1 MSTLTKFSAIPYTGP
16 APTNRE
22 PYIPVGVA
30 IADARGEVVA
40 TLLQHPAMVQE
51 TGQDMASFIVD
62 KDAIIDV
69 LRTLKESADLSFT
82 MPLDLFAVD
91 YPNRVGSRESGVGS
105 RSNSDTSPDL
115 PHPTPHSPLPKRFD
129 VIYQLYSLKNNE
141 RIRLKVRVGEDE
153 PIPTGTS
160 IFKGLNWYEREVF
173 DMYGVV
179 FEGHPNLR
187 RILTHEAF
195 QGHPLRKDYDPA
207 QRWLLTEKD
216 VAKITPV
223 VDPRFENVDTDY
235 ERVTLNLG
243 PSHPATH
250 GTLRIVVTLDGETII
265 GADQEIGYLHRCFE
279 KMSETH
285 TYQQVIP
292 YTDRLNYCSAI
303 INNVGYCM
311 AVEKLLGIDVPA
323 RAQHIR
329 LMLSEFM
336 RIADHL
342 VCIGTNLVDMGALTN
357 FWYLFQPR
365 EEIYGLIES
374 CCGARLL
381 PSYTRIGGLAVDVP
395 PDFLEKSQRLVD
407 MMPKFINDVEKLVDR
422 NKIFLDRVVGVAP
435 ISAEDAINYGFT
447 GPCLRACGVPFD
459 VRKASPYLGYETYDF
474 DVPIAEG
481 GDTYARFLVR
491 MEEMRQSLKI
501 LQQAIDRGLPEGPV
515 IVDNPYVALPPKSKV
530 YNEMESLIYHFK
542 LIMHGIQ
549 PPVGETYFQV
559 EGGNGELGFYV
570 VSDGTKNPY
579 RVRCR
584 PPCFQ
589 IYSAF
594 GQMITGQTIADAVAA
609 LGSLNIIA
617 GELDH

>member
-1 MSTLTKFSAIPYTGP
+1 MSTLTRFSAIPYTGP

-22 PYIPVGVA
+22 PYKPA
-30 IADARGEVVA
+30 DAPAMDARGAVLAKAVGAE
-40 TLLQHPAMVQE
+40 QE
-51 TGQDMASFIVD
+51 TGEDLPTLIVD
-62 KDAIIDV
+62 KSRIV
-69 LRTLKESADLSFT
+69 ETLRMLKDEHKFT
-82 MPLDLFAVD
+82 MPLDLFGVD
-91 YPNRVGSRESGVGS
+91 YPNRA
-105 RSNSDTSPDL
+105 
-115 PHPTPHSPLPKRFD
+115 KRFD
-129 VIYQLYSLKNNE
+129 IVYQLYSIANNE
-141 RIRLKVRVGEDE
+141 RVRLKVRVAENE
-153 PIPTGTS
+153 SVPTS
-160 IFKGLNWYEREVF
+160 LPVYKGFDWFEREAW

-195 QGHPLRKDYDPA
+195 QGHPLRKDYDAA
-207 QRWLLTEKD
+207 QRWLCTEND
-216 VAKITPV
+216 VAKMTPKI
-223 VDPRFENVDTDY
+223 DPRFENVDTDF

-265 GADQEIGYLHRCFE
+265 GAEQEIGYLHRCFE
-279 KMSETH
+279 KSCETH

-292 YTDRLNYCSAI
+292 YTDRLNYMSAI
-303 INNVGYCM
+303 INNVGYCL
-311 AVEKLLGIDVPA
+311 AVEKLLGIEAPP

-365 EEIYGLIES
+365 EEIYGLVEA

-395 PDFLEKSQRLVD
+395 DDFLAKSQRLVN
-407 MMPKFINDVEKLVDR
+407 MLPKFIDDVEKLVDR
-422 NKIFLDRVVGVAP
+422 NKIFLDRVKGVAP
-435 ISAEDAINYGFT
+435 ISAEDAIDFGFT

-459 VRKASPYLGYETYDF
+459 VRKATPYLGYETYEF

-481 GDTYARFLVR
+481 GDTYARYLVR

-501 LQQAIDRGLPEGPV
+501 LQQAINRGLPPGPV
-515 IVDNPYVALPPKSKV
+515 MVDNPYVALPPKAKV

-570 VSDGTKNPY
+570 ISDGTKNPY

-584 PPCFQ
+584 PPCFA
-589 IYSAF
+589 IYQAF
-594 GQMITGQTIADAVAA
+594 GRMITGQTIPDAIAA

>member
-16 APTNRE
+16 APTNRD
-22 PYIPVGVA
+22 PYVPADVDTFDSRGAEVA
-30 IADARGEVVA
+30 S
-40 TLLQHPAMVQE
+40 LHPALQQE
-51 TGQDMASFIVD
+51 RGQDMATFEVGRDQIV
-62 KDAIIDV
+62 DV
-69 LRTLKESADLSFT
+69 LRTLKSNGYTL
-82 MPLDLFAVD
+82 PLDLFGVD
-91 YPNRVGSRESGVGS
+91 YPGRE
-105 RSNSDTSPDL
+105 
-115 PHPTPHSPLPKRFD
+115 KRFD
-129 VIYQLYSLKNNE
+129 VVYQLYSLQK
-141 RIRLKVRVGEDE
+141 RDRVRLKVRVAEDE
-153 PIPTGTS
+153 TVPTGTGV
-160 IFKGLNWYEREVF
+160 FKGLDWYEREVF
-173 DMYGVV
+173 DMYGVT

-187 RILTHEAF
+187 RILCHEAF

-207 QRWLLTEKD
+207 QRWVLTEKD
-216 VAKITPV
+216 VARIIPKI
-223 VDPRFENVDTDY
+223 DPRFVNEDTDF

-285 TYQQVIP
+285 TYQQVMP
-292 YTDRLNYCSAI
+292 YTDRLNYCSAF
-303 INNVGYCM
+303 INNVGYSM
-311 AVEKLLGIDVPA
+311 AVEKLLGITAPP

-329 LMLSEFM
+329 LILSEFM

-381 PSYTRIGGLAVDVP
+381 PSYCRIGGLAVDAP
-395 PDFLEKSQRLVD
+395 SDFLQNSQRLVD
-407 MMPKFINDVEKLVDR
+407 ALPRFINDVEKLVDK
-422 NKIFLDRVVGVAP
+422 NKIFLDRVIGIAP
-435 ISAEDAINYGFT
+435 ISAADAIDFGFT
-447 GPCLRACGVPFD
+447 GPCLRAAGVPYD
-459 VRKASPYLGYETYDF
+459 VRKANPYLGYDTYDW

-481 GDTYARFLVR
+481 GDTFARYLVR

-501 LQQAIDRGLPEGPV
+501 IQEAIKRGLPEGPV
-515 IVDNPYVALPPKSKV
+515 IVDNPYVALPPKAKV

-594 GQMITGQTIADAVAA
+594 PHMIIGQTIPDAIAA
-609 LGSLNIIA
+609 LGSLNVIA

>member
-22 PYIPVGVA
+22 PYVPANAGA
-30 IADARGEVVA
+30 ADARGGELA
-40 TLLQHPAMVQE
+40 ARLGAEQE
-51 TGQDMASFIVD
+51 TRQDLPTLIVE
-62 KDAIIDV
+62 KDR
-69 LRTLKESADLSFT
+69 LLETFRELKSETFT
-82 MPLDLFAVD
+82 MPLDCWGVD
-91 YPNRVGSRESGVGS
+91 YPNRE
-105 RSNSDTSPDL
+105 
-115 PHPTPHSPLPKRFD
+115 KRFD
-129 VIYQLYSLKNNE
+129 VMYQFYSLDKNE
-141 RIRLKVRVGEDE
+141 RVRLKVRTGEDE
-153 PIPTGTS
+153 PVPSGVG
-160 IFKGLNWYEREVF
+160 IFKGLDWFEREVF
-173 DMYGVV
+173 DMYGVR
-179 FEGHPNLR
+179 FDGHPNLR
-187 RILTHEAF
+187 RILCHEAF
-195 QGHPLRKDYDPA
+195 QGHALRKDYDAA
-207 QRWLLTEKD
+207 QRWICTEKD
-216 VAKITPV
+216 VAVLVPKI
-223 VDPRFENVDTDY
+223 DPRFENVDTDF

-292 YTDRLNYCSAI
+292 YTDRLNYMSAI

-311 AVEKLLGIDVPA
+311 AVEKLLGITAPA

-329 LMLSEFM
+329 LILSEFM

-365 EEIYGLIES
+365 EEIYGLVES
-374 CCGARLL
+374 CCGARIL
-381 PSYTRIGGLAVDVP
+381 PSYTRIGGLAVDAP
-395 PDFLEKSQRLVD
+395 ADFLANAQRLVNSI
-407 MMPKFINDVEKLVDR
+407 PKFIDDVEKLVDR
-422 NKIFLDRVVGVAP
+422 NKIFHDRTVGIAP
-435 ISAEDAINYGFT
+435 ISAADAIDYGFT
-447 GPCLRACGVPFD
+447 GPCLRACGVPYD
-459 VRKASPYLGYETYDF
+459 VRKSNPYLGYETYDW
-474 DVPIAEG
+474 DVPVADG
-481 GDTYARFLVR
+481 GDTFARYLVR
-491 MEEMRQSLKI
+491 MEEMRQSLRI
-501 LQQAIDRGLPEGPV
+501 LQQAIDRGLPPGPV
-515 IVDNPYVALPPKSKV
+515 IVDDPYIALPPKSKV

-584 PPCFQ
+584 PPCFA
-589 IYSAF
+589 IYQAF
-594 GQMITGQTIADAVAA
+594 GRMVIGQTIPDAVAA
-609 LGSLNIIA
+609 LGSLNIVA
-617 GELDH
+617 GELDR

>member
-1 MSTLTKFSAIPYTGP
+1 VSTLTKYSAIPYTGP

-22 PYIPVGVA
+22 PYVPVDA
-30 IADARGEVVA
+30 EKCDARGAELA
-40 TLLQHPAMVQE
+40 SQLGNAEQE
-51 TGQDMASFIVD
+51 RGQDLPTLVVD
-62 KDAIIDV
+62 KHDIINV
-69 LRTLKESADLSFT
+69 LASLKAAGYTL
-82 MPLDLFAVD
+82 PLDLWGND
-91 YPNRVGSRESGVGS
+91 YPRRPAEGIG
-105 RSNSDTSPDL
+105 
-115 PHPTPHSPLPKRFD
+115 RFD
-129 VIYQLYSLKNNE
+129 VMYQLYSLDKNE
-141 RIRLKVRVGEDE
+141 RVRIKVPVAENE
-153 PIPTGTS
+153 AVPTSTGL
-160 IFKGLNWYEREVF
+160 FKAYDWFEREVF
-173 DMYGVV
+173 DMYGVR
-179 FEGHPNLR
+179 FDGHPNLR
-187 RILTHEAF
+187 RILTHEMF

-216 VAKITPV
+216 VAKIIPKI
-223 VDPRFENVDTDY
+223 DPRFANVDTDF

-265 GADQEIGYLHRCFE
+265 GAESEIGYLHRCFE

-303 INNVGYCM
+303 INNVGYCLT
-311 AVEKLLGIDVPA
+311 VEKLLGIEAPS
-323 RAQHIR
+323 RAQQVR

-342 VCIGTNLVDMGALTN
+342 VAIGTNLVDMGALTN

-381 PSYTRIGGLAVDVP
+381 PSYLRIGGLAVDVP
-395 PDFLEKSQRLVD
+395 SNFLQNAQTLVNK
-407 MMPKFINDVEKLVDR
+407 MPKYIEDVEKLIMTNR
-422 NKIFLDRVVGVAP
+422 IFRERTEGIAP
-435 ISAEDAINYGFT
+435 ISTEDAINFGFT
-447 GPCLRACGVPFD
+447 GPCLRACGVPYD
-459 VRKASPYLGYETYDF
+459 VRKANPYIGYETYDW
-474 DVPIAEG
+474 DVPVAEG
-481 GDTYARFLVR
+481 GDTFARFLVR
-491 MEEMRQSLKI
+491 FEEMRQSLRI
-501 LQQAIDRGLPEGPV
+501 LQQAIDRGLPSGPV
-515 IVDNPYVALPPKSKV
+515 IVDNPYVALPPKEKV

-579 RVRCR
+579 RVRVR
-584 PPCFQ
+584 PPCFP
-589 IYSAF
+589 IFEAYSY
-594 GQMITGQTIADAVAA
+594 MITGQTIPDAIAA

>member
-1 MSTLTKFSAIPYTGP
+1 MSTLTKYSAIPYTGP

-22 PYIPVGVA
+22 PYVPA
-30 IADARGEVVA
+30 DAAKQDARGEELA
-40 TLLQHPAMVQE
+40 TQIANVEQE
-51 TGQDMASFIVD
+51 RGQDLPTLVVD
-62 KDAIIDV
+62 KNNIIEV
-69 LRTLKESADLSFT
+69 LTSLKAAGFTL
-82 MPLDLFAVD
+82 PLDLWGVD
-91 YPNRVGSRESGVGS
+91 YPRRE
-105 RSNSDTSPDL
+105 
-115 PHPTPHSPLPKRFD
+115 KRFD
-129 VIYQLYSLKNNE
+129 VMYQLYSLDKNE
-141 RIRLKVRVGEDE
+141 RVRIKVPVAENE
-153 PIPTGTS
+153 QVPTSTGL
-160 IFKGLNWYEREVF
+160 FKAYDWFEREVF
-173 DMYGVV
+173 DMYGVH
-179 FEGHPNLR
+179 FAGHPNLR

-216 VAKITPV
+216 VAKLEPKI
-223 VDPRFENVDTDY
+223 DPRFQNVDTDF

-250 GTLRIVVTLDGETII
+250 GTLRVVVTLDGETII
-265 GADQEIGYLHRCFE
+265 GADCEIGYLHRCFE

-303 INNVGYCM
+303 INNVGYCL
-311 AVEKLLGIDVPA
+311 AVEKLLGIEAPS
-323 RAQHIR
+323 RAQQIR

-336 RIADHL
+336 RIGDHL
-342 VCIGTNLVDMGALTN
+342 IAIGTNLVDMGALTN

-365 EEIYGLIES
+365 EEIYGLIEA

-395 PDFLEKSQRLVD
+395 ANFLEMAQTLVTK
-407 MMPKFINDVEKLVDR
+407 MPRYIDDVEKLIMTNR
-422 NKIFLDRVVGVAP
+422 IFRERVEGVAP
-435 ISAEDAINYGFT
+435 ISAADAINFGFT

-459 VRKASPYLGYETYDF
+459 VRKASPYIGYETYDW
-474 DVPIAEG
+474 DVPVAEG
-481 GDTYARFLVR
+481 GDTFARFLVR
-491 MEEMRQSLKI
+491 FEEMRQSLRI
-501 LQQAIDRGLPEGPV
+501 LQQAIDRGLPSGPV
-515 IVDNPYVALPPKSKV
+515 IVDNPYVALPPKEKV

-549 PPVGETYFQV
+549 PPVGEAYFAV

-579 RVRCR
+579 RVRVR
-584 PPCFQ
+584 PPCFP
-589 IYSAF
+589 IFEAYP
-594 GQMITGQTIADAVAA
+594 QMIIGQTIPDAIAA

>member
-1 MSTLTKFSAIPYTGP
+1 VSTLTKFSAIPYTGP

-22 PYIPVGVA
+22 PYIPVDAAAFDARSAA
-30 IADARGEVVA
+30 IASA
-40 TLLQHPAMVQE
+40 HSAMVPE

-69 LRTLKESADLSFT
+69 LRALKESADLAFT

-91 YPNRVGSRESGVGS
+91 YPRRE
-105 RSNSDTSPDL
+105 
-115 PHPTPHSPLPKRFD
+115 KRFD

-153 PIPTGTS
+153 PIPTGTG
-160 IFKGLNWYEREVF
+160 IYKGLNWYEREVF
-173 DMYGVV
+173 DMYGIV
-179 FEGHPNLR
+179 FDGHPNLR

-216 VAKITPV
+216 VAKIIPKI
-223 VDPRFENVDTDY
+223 DPRFENVDTDY

-459 VRKASPYLGYETYDF
+459 IRKSNPYLGYETYDF
-474 DVPIAEG
+474 DVPFAEG

-594 GQMITGQTIADAVAA
+594 ADMITGQTIPDAVAA

>member
-1 MSTLTKFSAIPYTGP
+1 
-16 APTNRE
+16 
-22 PYIPVGVA
+22 
-30 IADARGEVVA
+30 
-40 TLLQHPAMVQE
+40 
-51 TGQDMASFIVD
+51 
-62 KDAIIDV
+62 
-69 LRTLKESADLSFT
+69 
-82 MPLDLFAVD
+82 
-91 YPNRVGSRESGVGS
+91 
-105 RSNSDTSPDL
+105 
-115 PHPTPHSPLPKRFD
+115 
-129 VIYQLYSLKNNE
+129 
-141 RIRLKVRVGEDE
+141 
-153 PIPTGTS
+153 
-160 IFKGLNWYEREVF
+160 
-173 DMYGVV
+173 
-179 FEGHPNLR
+179 
-187 RILTHEAF
+187 
-195 QGHPLRKDYDPA
+195 
-207 QRWLLTEKD
+207 
-216 VAKITPV
+216 
-223 VDPRFENVDTDY
+223 
-235 ERVTLNLG
+235 
-243 PSHPATH
+243 
-250 GTLRIVVTLDGETII
+250 
-265 GADQEIGYLHRCFE
+265 
-279 KMSETH
+279 MSETH

-365 EEIYGLIES
+365 EEIYGLIEA

-395 PDFLEKSQRLVD
+395 PDFLAKSQRLVD

-491 MEEMRQSLKI
+491 MEEMRQSLRI

-515 IVDNPYVALPPKSKV
+515 IVDNPYVALPPKAKV

-559 EGGNGELGFYV
+559 EGGNGELGFYI

-594 GQMITGQTIADAVAA
+594 GEMITGQTIPDAVAA

>member
-22 PYIPVGVA
+22 PYVPVGAA
-30 IADARGEVVA
+30 IADARGDVIA
-40 TLLQHPAMVQE
+40 KLLQHPAMIQE
-51 TGQDMASFIVD
+51 TGQDMASFIVG

-69 LRTLKESADLSFT
+69 LRTLKESDELAFT

-91 YPNRVGSRESGVGS
+91 YPRR
-105 RSNSDTSPDL
+105 D
-115 PHPTPHSPLPKRFD
+115 KRFD

-153 PIPTGTS
+153 PIPTGTG
-160 IFKGLNWYEREVF
+160 IYKGLNWYEREVF

-195 QGHPLRKDYDPA
+195 QGHALRKDYDPA

-311 AVEKLLGIDVPA
+311 AVEKLLGIEVPA

-422 NKIFLDRVVGVAP
+422 NKIFLDRVVGIAP

-459 VRKASPYLGYETYDF
+459 IRKASPYLGYETYDF
-474 DVPIAEG
+474 DIPIAEG

-501 LQQAIDRGLPEGPV
+501 LQQAIERGLPEGPV

-594 GQMITGQTIADAVAA
+594 GEMITGQTIPDAVAA

>member
-1 MSTLTKFSAIPYTGP
+1 MSTLTKYSATPFTGP
-16 APTNRE
+16 APTNRDVYVPAE
-22 PYIPVGVA
+22 AAAADVRGQE
-30 IADARGEVVA
+30 IAAKLGNPA
-40 TLLQHPAMVQE
+40 LLKQE
-51 TGQDMASFIVD
+51 TGQDLPTFIVD
-62 KDAIIDV
+62 KSNILEV
-69 LRTLKESADLSFT
+69 LTAVKTNADLKFT
-82 MPLDLFAVD
+82 MPLDLWGAD
-91 YPNRVGSRESGVGS
+91 YPGRE
-105 RSNSDTSPDL
+105 
-115 PHPTPHSPLPKRFD
+115 KRFD
-129 VIYQLYSLKNNE
+129 VLYQLYSLQNNE
-141 RIRLKVRVGEDE
+141 RVRLKVQVAEDE
-153 PIPTGTS
+153 PVPSGVKVL
-160 IFKGLNWYEREVF
+160 KGLNWFERETW
-173 DMYGVV
+173 DMYGVR
-179 FEGHPNLR
+179 FDGHPNLR

-195 QGHPLRKDYDPA
+195 QGHPLRKDYDAA
-207 QRWLLTEKD
+207 QRWLLTETD
-216 VAKITPV
+216 VAKMTPV
-223 VDPRFENVDTDY
+223 IDERFKDVDTDY

-250 GTLRIVVTLDGETII
+250 GTLRIVVTLDGEMII
-265 GADQEIGYLHRCFE
+265 GVDQEIGYLHRCFE

-311 AVEKLLGIDVPA
+311 TVEKLMGLKVPD
-323 RAQHIR
+323 RAQQIR

-365 EEIYGLIES
+365 EEIYGLIEA

-381 PSYTRIGGLAVDVP
+381 PSYLRIGGLAIDVP
-395 PDFLEKSQRLVD
+395 PDFLERAQRLVK
-407 MMPKFINDVEKLVDR
+407 MMPKYIDDVEKLVAR

-435 ISAEDAINYGFT
+435 ISAEDAIEYGFT
-447 GPCLRACGVPFD
+447 GPCLRACGIPFD
-459 VRKASPYLGYETYDF
+459 VRKASPYLGYETYDW
-474 DVPIAEG
+474 DVPIADG
-481 GDTYARFLVR
+481 GDTFARYLVR
-491 MEEMRQSLKI
+491 MEEMRQSLRI
-501 LQQAIDRGLPEGPV
+501 LQQAIDRGLPAGPV
-515 IVDNPYVALPPKSKV
+515 MVDNPYVALPPKAKV

-559 EGGNGELGFYV
+559 EGGNGELGFHI

-579 RVRCR
+579 RVRVR
-584 PPCFQ
+584 PPCFP
-589 IYSAF
+589 IYQAF
-594 GQMITGQTIADAVAA
+594 GQMITGQTIPDAVAA

>member
-1 MSTLTKFSAIPYTGP
+1 MSTLTKLSATPYTGP
-16 APTNRE
+16 APTNRTPFVPE
-22 PYIPVGVA
+22 DVA
-30 IADARGEVVA
+30 RIDARGAEILA
-40 TLLQHPAMVQE
+40 KLQHAGMTQE
-51 TGQDMASFIVD
+51 TGQDLPTFIIERD
-62 KDAIIDV
+62 SIIGV
-69 LRTLKESADLSFT
+69 LTALRDHAELKFTL
-82 MPLDLFAVD
+82 PLDLWGVD
-91 YPNRVGSRESGVGS
+91 YPKRE
-105 RSNSDTSPDL
+105 
-115 PHPTPHSPLPKRFD
+115 KRFD
-129 VIYQLYSLKNNE
+129 VMYQLYSLEHNE
-141 RIRLKVRVGEDE
+141 RVRLKVQVAEHE
-153 PIPTGTS
+153 SVPTSST
-160 IFKGLNWYEREVF
+160 IFKGYDWYEREVW
-173 DMYGVV
+173 DMFGVV

-195 QGHPLRKDYDPA
+195 QGHALRKDYDAA

-216 VAKITPV
+216 VATIIPKI
-223 VDPRFENVDTDY
+223 DPRFATLDTDF

-250 GTLRIVVTLDGETII
+250 GTLRIVVTLDGEKII
-265 GADQEIGYLHRCFE
+265 GADTEIGYLHRCFE
-279 KMSETH
+279 KMCETH
-285 TYQQVIP
+285 TYQQSIP
-292 YTDRLNYCSAI
+292 FTDRLNYCSAI
-303 INNVGYCM
+303 INNVGYSM
-311 AVEKLLGIDVPA
+311 AIEKLLGITAPP

-336 RIADHL
+336 RLSDHII
-342 VCIGTNLVDMGALTN
+342 CIGTNLVDMGALTN

-365 EEIYGLIES
+365 EEILGLVES
-374 CCGARLL
+374 CSGARLL
-381 PSYTRIGGLAVDVP
+381 PTYTRIGGMAVDAP
-395 PDFLEKSQRLVD
+395 ADFLSNSQRLVN
-407 MMPKFINDVEKLVDR
+407 MLPKFIDDVEKLIMKNR
-422 NKIFLDRVVGVAP
+422 IFLDRVVGVAP
-435 ISAEDAINYGFT
+435 ISAEQAIAYGFT
-447 GPCLRACGVPFD
+447 GPCLRACGVAYD
-459 VRKASPYLGYETYDF
+459 VRKASPYLGYETYDW

-491 MEEMRQSLKI
+491 LEEMRQSLRI

-515 IVDNPYVALPPKSKV
+515 MVDNPYVALPPKAKV

-584 PPCFQ
+584 PPCFP
-589 IYSAF
+589 IFEAF
-594 GQMITGQTIADAVAA
+594 PQMIIGQTIPDAVAA

>member
-1 MSTLTKFSAIPYTGP
+1 MSTLTKFSATPYTGP

-22 PYIPVGVA
+22 AYVPVEA
-30 IADARGEVVA
+30 AAADARGQQIAAKVPNLE
-40 TLLQHPAMVQE
+40 PE
-51 TGQDMASFIVD
+51 PGQDMPSFLVD
-62 KDAIIDV
+62 KSNILDV
-69 LRTLKESADLSFT
+69 LTALKVNPELRFT
-82 MPLDLFAVD
+82 MPLDAWGVD
-91 YPNRVGSRESGVGS
+91 YPRRE
-105 RSNSDTSPDL
+105 
-115 PHPTPHSPLPKRFD
+115 KRFD
-129 VIYQLYSLKNNE
+129 VMYQLYSLQNNE
-141 RIRLKVRVGEDE
+141 RVRLKVCVGDGE
-153 PIPTGTS
+153 PVPSGVKVL
-160 IFKGLNWYEREVF
+160 KGLNWFEREVF
-173 DMYGVV
+173 DMYGVP

-187 RILTHEAF
+187 RILTHEDF
-195 QGHPLRKDYDPA
+195 QGHALRKDYDPA
-207 QRWLLTEKD
+207 QRWLLTEGG
-216 VAKITPV
+216 VAKLIPEI
-223 VDPRFENVDTDY
+223 DERFKDVDTDF

-265 GADQEIGYLHRCFE
+265 GTEQEIGYLHRCFE

-292 YTDRLNYCSAI
+292 FTDRLNYCSAI

-311 AVEKLLGIDVPA
+311 TVEKLLGLEVPA
-323 RAQHIR
+323 RAQQVR

-365 EEIYGLIES
+365 EEIYGLIEA

-381 PSYTRIGGLAVDVP
+381 PSYLRIGGLAVDVP
-395 PDFLEKSQRLVD
+395 GDFLVQAQRLVS
-407 MMPKFINDVEKLVDR
+407 MLPKYLNDVEKLVAR
-422 NKIFLDRVVGVAP
+422 NKIFMDRTIGVAP
-435 ISAEDAINYGFT
+435 ISAEDAIEYGFT
-447 GPCLRACGVPFD
+447 GPCLRACGIPFD
-459 VRKASPYLGYETYDF
+459 VRKASPYLGYETYDW
-474 DVPIAEG
+474 DVPIADG
-481 GDTYARFLVR
+481 GDTYARYLVR
-491 MEEMRQSLKI
+491 MEEMRQSLRI
-501 LQQAIDRGLPEGPV
+501 LQQAIDRGLPAGPV
-515 IVDNPYVALPPKSKV
+515 MVDNPYVALPPKSKV

-559 EGGNGELGFYV
+559 EGGNGELGFHV

-579 RVRCR
+579 RVRVR
-584 PPCFQ
+584 PPCFP
-589 IYSAF
+589 IYQAF
-594 GQMITGQTIADAVAA
+594 GQMITGQTIPDAIAA

>member
-1 MSTLTKFSAIPYTGP
+1 MSTLTRYSAVPYTGP
-16 APTNRE
+16 APTNRL
-22 PYIPVGVA
+22 PYVPANGEA
-30 IADARGEVVA
+30 IAKRQAELGAHIAFPYVRPEDK
-40 TLLQHPAMVQE
+40 
-51 TGQDMASFIVD
+51 QDLPGFIVERER
-62 KDAIIDV
+62 IVDV
-69 LRTLKESADLSFT
+69 LRALHDDPELQFT
-82 MPLDLFAVD
+82 MPLDLFCVD
-91 YPNRVGSRESGVGS
+91 YPKRKKEG
-105 RSNSDTSPDL
+105 
-115 PHPTPHSPLPKRFD
+115 RFD

-141 RIRLKVRVGEDE
+141 RIRLKVRTGEDQ
-153 PIPTGTS
+153 PVPS
-160 IFKGLNWYEREVF
+160 SYSLFKGFDWFEREAF
-173 DMYGVV
+173 DLFGVR

-195 QGHPLRKDYDPA
+195 QGHALRKDYDPA
-207 QRWLLTEKD
+207 LRWILTEKD
-216 VAKITPV
+216 VARLEPEVTQKPE
-223 VDPRFENVDTDY
+223 DSEFEQ
-235 ERVTLNLG
+235 VTLNLG

-250 GTLRIVVTLDGETII
+250 GTLRIVVTLDGETIV
-265 GADQEIGYLHRCFE
+265 GAATEIGYLHRCFE
-279 KMSETH
+279 KMAETH

-292 YTDRLNYCSAI
+292 FTDRLNYMSAI

-311 AVEKLLGIDVPA
+311 TVEKLLGVEAPP

-365 EEIYGLIES
+365 EEIYALVEA

-395 PDFLEKSQRLVD
+395 ANFLEMSQTLVNSIPRYID
-407 MMPKFINDVEKLVDR
+407 DVDKLISR
-422 NKIFLDRVVGVAP
+422 NRIFHERVKGISP
-435 ISAEDAINYGFT
+435 ISAQDAINFGFT
-447 GPCLRACGVPFD
+447 GPCLRACGVPHD
-459 VRKASPYLGYETYDF
+459 IRKTNPYLGYETYDF

-481 GDTYARFLVR
+481 GDTYARYLVR
-491 MEEMRQSLKI
+491 MEEMRQSLRI

-515 IVDNPYVALPPKSKV
+515 IIDDPYIALPPKEKV

-549 PPVGETYFQV
+549 PPAGETYFQV

-570 VSDGTKNPY
+570 VSDGTKNPW
-579 RVRCR
+579 RVRVR
-584 PPCFQ
+584 PPCFA
-589 IYSAF
+589 IYQAF
-594 GQMITGQTIADAVAA
+594 TKMITGQTIPDAVAA

-617 GELDH
+617 GELDR